1 MYEFILL
8 VDEYSCELDHRQQS
22 KVRHPLSLV
31 LLLVFICE
39 LAGIEHWNEMSDFLV
54 YNQSLLETYLPLE
67 HGIPSHDTLERV
79 IGMVSEGVIEELRL
93 CFTEHVLLDFSDNY
107 QRILSIDGK
116 TVRGNARVK
125 QQPLHIVTG
134 FEGRTGI
141 SLGQE
146 RVLEKSNEIVAIPWL
161 LRKLDIRKAIVTIDA
176 MGTQKTIAEQIIT
189 TGGHYCLSVKRNQPT
204 LYEDITEHVHDK
216 GFLEKLGQK
225 QEYYYQTLE
234 QTRGQIET
242 REYWVCP
249 SAKTKWLSE
258 RHPDWKQLRSIG
270 ISRNRI
276 DRNGEVHEEMRYYI
290 LSFQPSGAELAS
302 CVRGHWSVE
311 SMHWLLDVVY
321 REDSNKTLDQRAAYH
336 LNALRK
342 VSLLALK
349 HLKFGRGSMSYRRK
363 CMYVSYHL
371 EEILQQ
377 LGFTDRRQETGDKN
391 KERWKIATFALKK
404 LLDKQIQRKKIFMH
418 TT

>member
-1 MYEFILL
+1 MHEFILL
-8 VDEYSCELDHRQQS
+8 IDEYSDELDPRQHS

-39 LAGIEHWNEMSDFLV
+39 LAGIEHWNEMYDFLI
-54 YNQSLLETYLPLE
+54 YNQAILESYLPLK

-79 IGMVSEGVIEELRL
+79 MSMVSEGVIDELRT
-93 CFTEHVLLDFSDNY
+93 CFTDQVLLDFSDNY

-116 TVRGNARVK
+116 TMKGNASVEQK
-125 QQPLHIVTG
+125 PLHIVSC

-161 LRKLDIRKAIVTIDA
+161 LRKIDIRQAVITIDA
-176 MGTQKTIAEQIIT
+176 MGTQKNIAEQIIDAR
-189 TGGHYCLSVKRNQPT
+189 GHYCLAVKRNQPN
-204 LYEDITEHVHDK
+204 LYEDIVEYVHDK
-216 GFLEKLGQK
+216 GFLEKLGQQK
-225 QEYYYQTLE
+225 ECYYRTLE
-234 QTRGQIET
+234 QSRGQIET

-249 SAKTKWLSE
+249 YAKIKWLCE
-258 RHPDWKQLRSIG
+258 RHPGWKQLRSIG
-270 ISRNRI
+270 ISRNRVE
-276 DRNGEVHEEMRYYI
+276 RNGEIHEEMRYYI
-290 LSFQPSGAELAS
+290 LSFQPSAEMLAS

-349 HLKFGRGSMSYRRK
+349 CLKFGRSPMSYRRK

-377 LGFTDRRQETGDKN
+377 LGFRDRR
-391 KERWKIATFALKK
+391 
-404 LLDKQIQRKKIFMH
+404 
-418 TT
+418 